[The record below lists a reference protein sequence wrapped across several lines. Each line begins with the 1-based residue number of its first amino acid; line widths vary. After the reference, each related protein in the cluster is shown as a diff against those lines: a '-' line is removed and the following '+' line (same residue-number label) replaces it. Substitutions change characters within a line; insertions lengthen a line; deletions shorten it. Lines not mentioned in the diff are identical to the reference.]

1 MESNRKVQ
9 QALKHKVRKRCMEI
23 FEEKKRSI
31 SKVLDL
37 VWKLKKAYESC
48 VASDDWKK
56 NVIIPLYMVIR
67 DDRE

>member
-1 MESNRKVQ
+1 
-9 QALKHKVRKRCMEI
+9 MEI